1 MAEHSLR
8 QAAWIVRKDLQ
19 HELRSREAF
28 LSTLLFA
35 VVVLLIFAF
44 AFDPGPAD
52 IERVGPGILWSALLF
67 AAVLAIGRSMLT
79 EREDGAIDGLLL
91 APMQRSSIY
100 VGKACALLLLLLS
113 TQLPTLLL
121 FVVFFDVPVLPAT
134 TRLVPLLSVLLL
146 ASTGLAAIG
155 TTVSAI
161 AVRSRSRELMLPV
174 LLFPLVSPLLLAAVE
189 STSAALAGDGLSAV
203 SGWIRLMLAFD
214 AIYLGIG
221 YLTFPALLED

>member
-161 AVRSRSRELMLPV
+161 AVAV
-174 LLFPLVSPLLLAAVE
+174 PLARADAAGAAVP
-189 STSAALAGDGLSAV
+189 TRVAVAAGGSRVDVGGAGRRWALGGVGLDKIDARVRRDLPGHRVPDV
-203 SGWIRLMLAFD
+203 SGA
-214 AIYLGIG
+214 A
-221 YLTFPALLED
+221 

>member
-1 MAEHSLR
+1 M
-8 QAAWIVRKDLQ
+8 RKDLQ

-121 FVVFFDVPVLPAT
+121 FVVFFDVPTRRAPPPFPSRAPPAPGLGGPSLGVYT
-134 TRLVPLLSVLLL
+134 
-146 ASTGLAAIG
+146 ASCGRYHAAASG
-155 TTVSAI
+155 APSEV
-161 AVRSRSRELMLPV
+161 
-174 LLFPLVSPLLLAAVE
+174 VE
-189 STSAALAGDGLSAV
+189 SFE
-203 SGWIRLMLAFD
+203 R
-214 AIYLGIG
+214 
-221 YLTFPALLED
+221 PH